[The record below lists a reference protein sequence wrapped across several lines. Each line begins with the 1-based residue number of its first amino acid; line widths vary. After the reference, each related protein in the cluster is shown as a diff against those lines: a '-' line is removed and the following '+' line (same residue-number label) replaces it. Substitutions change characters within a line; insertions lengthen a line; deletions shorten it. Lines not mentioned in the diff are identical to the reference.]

1 MPPPA
6 APATDE
12 MGRDNRAP
20 GAIFEARRGRV
31 PRGHRAV
38 QAFYGEVIAISSQN
52 VEIVGSAND
61 AFRRGDWDALAAIMD
76 ADFLIR
82 TDPSWPEQRAYGR
95 EAAIFLHRGIRE
107 SWGSDVSYK
116 EIVDLGDRV
125 LTRERWNVS
134 GQLSGVPGAL
144 ESSAIVTFRE
154 GLIILIEYFLDH
166 KQTFKAVGLEE

>member
-1 MPPPA
+1 
-6 APATDE
+6 
-12 MGRDNRAP
+12 
-20 GAIFEARRGRV
+20 V
-31 PRGHRAV
+31 
-38 QAFYGEVIAISSQN
+38 SQEN
-52 VEIVGSAND
+52 VELVRSAND
-61 AFRRGDWDALAAIMD
+61 AFRRGDWDAIAAIMD
-76 ADFLIR
+76 PDILIR

-95 EAAIFLHRGIRE
+95 EAAIFLYRGIRE
-107 SWGSDVSYK
+107 SWGSDVSYQ

-166 KQTFKAVGLEE
+166 KQTFKAVGLKE